1 MRILR
6 QTFGLLIALATLC
19 NFTAAREIYVNNVIG
34 SDLLDGTLASNTD
47 VGRGPYHSIA
57 RALKA
62 AEPSDHLIIANTQR
76 PYRESITLEGS
87 RHSGTPYQP
96 FSVESAGAVLDGSQ
110 SVPPNA
116 WQHVS
121 GDVFRF
127 QPRKKDFA
135 QVFLDGAPAVR
146 HLASESE
153 DWVNRLEP
161 KQWSLAEGW
170 IYYRVEPHMLP
181 EQYPL
186 TYAVLPVGL
195 TLYKVENVLISGL
208 IIQGFQIDG
217 VNLNDA
223 AGPTV
228 LNGLSCRA
236 NGRSGI
242 AVVGDSQVDLHR
254 CTLADNAIAQLLLEG
269 YSTANL
275 SGCQLSDSSAPKWR
289 IHDGAEL
296 LINGKLA
303 PR

>member
-1 MRILR
+1 MQKLQ
-6 QTFGLLIALATLC
+6 QTIGLLIALATLC
-19 NFTAAREIYVNNVIG
+19 NFTAAREIYVNNISG
-34 SDLLDGTLASNTD
+34 SDLLDGSLASNSD
-47 VGRGPYHSIA
+47 VGRGPYRSIT

-62 AEPSDHLIIANTQR
+62 AEPGDHLIIANTQR
-76 PYRESITLEGS
+76 PYRESVTLEGS

-96 FSVESAGAVLDGSQ
+96 FSIESAGAVLDGSKNIPQ
-110 SVPPNA
+110 DA

-127 QPRKKDFA
+127 QPFKKDFA

-146 HLASESE
+146 RPASDSE

-161 KQWSLAEGW
+161 KQWSLVDGW

-181 EQYPL
+181 QQYPL

-195 TLYKVENVLISGL
+195 TLYKVENVVISGL
-208 IIQGFQIDG
+208 VIQGFQIDG

-223 AGPTV
+223 SGPTV
-228 LNGLSCRA
+228 LSNLTSRA

-242 AVVGDSQVDLHR
+242 AIVGDSQVELNG
-254 CTLADNAIAQLLLEG
+254 CILTDNAIAQLLLEG

-275 SGCQLSDSSAPKWR
+275 TGGQISDASAAKWR

-296 LINGKLA
+296 LLNGKPA